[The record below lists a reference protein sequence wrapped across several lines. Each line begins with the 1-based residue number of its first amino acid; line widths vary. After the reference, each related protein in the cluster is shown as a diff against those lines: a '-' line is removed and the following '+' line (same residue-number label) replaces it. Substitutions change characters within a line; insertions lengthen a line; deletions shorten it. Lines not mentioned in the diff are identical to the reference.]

1 MPCLVIKKKSW
12 KVGWKAKPIRSSFV
26 IYINVSSFFVIDA
39 LLADLQNS
47 VPGQPQQPQ
56 PQYGTVQ
63 PKHQALQQQQ
73 FVDNTPGY
81 GSLRGKAQPQVVSV
95 YYNSLL
101 EINIDSNIST
111 FL

>member
-1 MPCLVIKKKSW
+1 M
-12 KVGWKAKPIRSSFV
+12 